1 MSYDEQDYPVGV
13 SEIAKMLSVEPSTV
27 SSWQARKRLPQPD
40 AFINKG
46 RNKLWKTKTIIDW
59 ANSTGRNKIKLN
71 YEEGAT
77 RVKES
82 FGYEEQDNLND
93 IGNYKWM

>member
-46 RNKLWKTKTIIDW
+46 RNKLWKTKTIIC
-59 ANSTGRNKIKLN
+59 GQHL
-71 YEEGAT
+71 YG
-77 RVKES
+77 ES
-82 FGYEEQDNLND
+82 FQPLR
-93 IGNYKWM
+93 

>member
-59 ANSTGRNKIKLN
+59 ANSTGRNKTMLN

-82 FGYEEQDNLND
+82 FGYEEPDTLND
-93 IGNYKWM
+93 IGNYKWV